1 MRFPRLALFVLIIS
15 ASLSAIAGHHRTE
28 LLLSITHSRD
38 IRVTSTSSV
47 GLTSNY
53 YLPHMQEDGTHVT
66 VFPMGPNPVAGVV
79 VSPDRLIED
88 FAVPMQRYE

>member
-1 MRFPRLALFVLIIS
+1 
-15 ASLSAIAGHHRTE
+15 
-28 LLLSITHSRD
+28 
-38 IRVTSTSSV
+38 
-47 GLTSNY
+47 
-53 YLPHMQEDGTHVT
+53 MQEDGTHVT